1 MLKSINEE
9 HVVEEG
15 YKSDDFF
22 DVPHMIRKS
31 SSVGSMPRKW
41 LFADLEKQQRK
52 VCKTSIVMPNEK
64 IQDREEK
71 SNKLLNT
78 NFFIVI
84 LTLICLAMTLMLLMT
99 AAKNFNNSLSKTLS
113 DAMVSDV
120 MNKWRS

>member
-9 HVVEEG
+9 HVVEDG

-41 LFADLEKQQRK
+41 LFADLEKQQKK

-64 IQDREEK
+64 IQDKEEK
-71 SNKLLNT
+71 SNKLLYI
-78 NFFIVI
+78 NFFMVI
-84 LTLICLAMTLMLLMT
+84 LTLLCLAMTLMFLMT
-99 AAKNFNNSLSKTLS
+99 AAKNFNSSLSKTLS
-113 DAMVSDV
+113 DAMMSDI
-120 MNKWRS
+120 MEKRRP